1 MDILYK
7 IMDNSLIIQAL
18 NKFFNMS
25 EQDKRPLY
33 MGTYERYKKE
43 MNVKHD
49 DINTQLAG
57 LRLWVKYNAI
67 VAGLALGIAIAS
79 LAI

>member
-1 MDILYK
+1 
-7 IMDNSLIIQAL
+7 
-18 NKFFNMS
+18 MS

-49 DINTQLAG
+49 DITTQLAG

-67 VAGLALGIAIAS
+67 IAGLALGIAIAS